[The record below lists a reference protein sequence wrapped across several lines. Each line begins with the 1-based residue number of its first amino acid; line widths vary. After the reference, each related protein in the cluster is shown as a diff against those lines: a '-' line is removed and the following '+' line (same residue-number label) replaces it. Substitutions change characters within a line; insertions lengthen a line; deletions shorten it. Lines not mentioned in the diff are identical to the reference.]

1 LTISNMGWVD
11 DTIGSISPG
20 LGSVISGGL
29 GFLGQM
35 DTNATSQSNA
45 QSANAFN
52 AQQAQLNRD
61 YQTEMSNTAYQRQ
74 VKDMEAAGLNP
85 MLAYIKGGGASSP
98 SGSTATATVPQYQS
112 PIQGMAQYKLTS
124 AQTAKTEAEKPKVEA
139 DTALTNAQVGQV
151 QSIIRKIDKETR
163 NLDDEQTRLKAVYF
177 NLAESSALMAQQ
189 GQTEVE
195 RRKVMQA
202 TADKL
207 VVEKKLSKAE
217 YDAMERTGFIGVT
230 ARELKVLSDVSSEW
244 VDKFLP
250 WKRGKST
257 TEEHTDIIRDNKGN
271 QVGSS
276 RYRTTR

>member
-1 LTISNMGWVD
+1 MGWLD
-11 DTIGSISPG
+11 DTFGSISPG

-74 VKDMEAAGLNP
+74 VQDMQAAGLNP

-124 AQTAKTEAEKPKVEA
+124 AQAAKTENEIQKVKLDTEKVDQEISNLKTDQEKVKAVIDNLRVERDNLIKHGLNLTEVGNQLRASVNNLEA
-139 DTALTNAQVGQV
+139 SSDNFRALTKNTDFLTMLNNYEQQLRKLDLDAAQGAGN
-151 QSIIRKIDKETR
+151 IGR
-163 NLDDEQTRLKAVYF
+163 
-177 NLAESSALMAQQ
+177 
-189 GQTEVE
+189 
-195 RRKVMQA
+195 
-202 TADKL
+202 
-207 VVEKKLSKAE
+207 E
-217 YDAMERTGFIGVT
+217 Y
-230 ARELKVLSDVSSEW
+230 
-244 VDKFLP
+244 
-250 WKRGKST
+250 
-257 TEEHTDIIRDNKGN
+257 N
-271 QVGSS
+271 QVKPIVDLLRSFV
-276 RYRTTR
+276 RR